1 MLSLTPLALAL
12 LTGFG
17 FTLVS
22 MPFFIAWMRRLK
34 FGQAIR
40 EEGPKSHFDKAGTP
54 TMGGAVLVL
63 GGLLGTLWSSF
74 TPALVMLWVLILG
87 GAALGAKDDLAKVIK
102 RHNAGLKPRHKLV
115 LQLGLG
121 LLAGLYLVF
130 VAKETRLVIPGWGS
144 IDSAL
149 LVLALSLLVV
159 SATTNAV
166 NLTDG
171 LDGLAGGTVSASLLA
186 YLCIALAVGRPELA
200 LSCAALIGACLG
212 FLWFNCY
219 PARIFMGDTGSMALG
234 AALAG
239 LALLTR
245 TEFWL
250 PVIGGV
256 YVAETL
262 SVMLQVSYFKL
273 TKGKRIFRM
282 SPLHHHFEATSPEM
296 KVTVRFCIA
305 SALLGAVGVLAFL
318 GVR

>member
-1 MLSLTPLALAL
+1 MLRLTPLALAL

-17 FTLVS
+17 FPLVS
-22 MPFFIAWMRRLK
+22 MSFFIAWMRRLK

-63 GGLLGTLWSSF
+63 GGFLGTLWSGF
-74 TPALVMLWVLILG
+74 TPALALLWVLILG

-149 LVLALSLLVV
+149 LIVLLSVLVV
-159 SATTNAV
+159 TATTNAV

-186 YLCIALAVGRPELA
+186 YLCIALALGRPELA
-200 LSCAALIGACLG
+200 VSCAALIGACLG

-305 SALLGAVGVLAFL
+305 SVLLGAVGVLAFL